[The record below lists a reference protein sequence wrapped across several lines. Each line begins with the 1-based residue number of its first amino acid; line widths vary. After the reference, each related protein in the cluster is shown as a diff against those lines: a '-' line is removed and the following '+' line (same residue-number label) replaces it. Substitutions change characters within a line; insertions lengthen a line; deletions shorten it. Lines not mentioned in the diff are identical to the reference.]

1 VETASLLFIA
11 ATQCCAAFDLTSG
24 RFRQGEQL
32 LPPYSPEF
40 SPIENCWSKLKTKLR
55 SAKARTRQ
63 ALDEAL
69 SAAIDSISAADAK
82 GWFKHCGYP
91 LH

>member
-1 VETASLLFIA
+1 LSAHKVTGIEQAIEGA
-11 ATQCCAAFDLTSG
+11 GATLIY
-24 RFRQGEQL
+24 

-63 ALDEAL
+63 SLDEAL
-69 SAAIDSISAADAK
+69 SAAIDSISAADAQ